1 MRKKRVLFVYHYIAS
16 YREAVFLELLDDDE
30 ISTFI
35 TSDSTA
41 NNDIQLISLSS
52 DILCKKHYHLKNKW
66 IANKFLWQ
74 KGLLSL
80 IIKGNFDKIIFL
92 GDPHFIT
99 TWLSIF
105 VNKLA
110 GKESYI
116 WTHGF
121 LNRSG
126 KLLDTIKMFMY
137 KLSDGLLLYGN
148 GAKQDLINA
157 GLQSKKIHVIY
168 NSLDYANQKTLRNSI
183 IDSDVEKIKQSLFT
197 NPNLLQLMFVGR
209 LTKQKKLDMLI
220 NALGILYK
228 RGHKINLLL
237 IGDGSEKSNLMQLVT
252 EHELNDYVNFYGK
265 SYNENELAPLICS
278 SDICV
283 APGEIGLT
291 AMHSL
296 GYGTPVITHNNRNKQ
311 MPEFEAVIQSKTGM
325 LFEEA
330 SIESLM
336 DTKNSL
342 QSLNLTEVRVNCID
356 IIEQYYTPQ
365 AQVENIKKAIGI
377 YR

>member
-1 MRKKRVLFVYHYIAS
+1 
-16 YREAVFLELLDDDE
+16 
-30 ISTFI
+30 
-35 TSDSTA
+35 
-41 NNDIQLISLSS
+41 
-52 DILCKKHYHLKNKW
+52 
-66 IANKFLWQ
+66 
-74 KGLLSL
+74 
-80 IIKGNFDKIIFL
+80 
-92 GDPHFIT
+92 
-99 TWLSIF
+99 
-105 VNKLA
+105 
-110 GKESYI
+110 
-116 WTHGF
+116 
-121 LNRSG
+121 
-126 KLLDTIKMFMY
+126 
-137 KLSDGLLLYGN
+137 LSDGLLLYGN

-183 IDSDVEKIKQSLFT
+183 IDSDVEKIKQNLFT

-336 DTKNSL
+336 DTIISL

>member
-336 DTKNSL
+336 DTIISL

>member
-35 TSDSTA
+35 TSDITA

-183 IDSDVEKIKQSLFT
+183 IDSDVEKIKQNLFT

-336 DTKNSL
+336 DTIISL